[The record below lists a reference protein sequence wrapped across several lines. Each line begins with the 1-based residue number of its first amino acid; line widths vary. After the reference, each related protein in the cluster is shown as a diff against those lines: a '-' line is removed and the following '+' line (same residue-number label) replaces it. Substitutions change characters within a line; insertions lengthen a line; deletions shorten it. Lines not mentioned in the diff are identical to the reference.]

1 MGVQTEW
8 VSLRVAD
15 GPTMRTWV
23 ARPEQASRRGL
34 LVFQEAF
41 GVNAHIRD
49 VAGRFASQGFVAVA
63 PDLFHRTRQPSKA
76 ATPI

>member
-15 GPTMRTWV
+15 GPTMRAWV

-41 GVNAHIRD
+41 GD
-49 VAGRFASQGFVAVA
+49 VVRS
-63 PDLFHRTRQPSKA
+63 
-76 ATPI
+76 TP